1 MPGALAPF
9 LSFRTTP
16 ARVQKRA
23 EVVEAIRRDRPGG
36 HELPQT
42 LLHFR
47 GEMPRAFDDVREE
60 TGATRL
66 DEAVNVL
73 GKRADRESRS
83 PVSRRA
89 KQPLSNIAREQTG
102 RRIAGGQGAARWSG
116 VHRAWWV

>member
-1 MPGALAPF
+1 MPGALALF

-16 ARVQKRA
+16 ARVQQRA

-60 TGATRL
+60 TGATCL

-73 GKRADRESRS
+73 CRRADRESRS
-83 PVSRRA
+83 PVSRSA
-89 KQPLSNIAREQTG
+89 TQPLSILARESTN
-102 RRIAGGQGAARWSG
+102 RRPYCRNGA
-116 VHRAWWV
+116 

>member
-1 MPGALAPF
+1 MPGALGPF

-16 ARVQKRA
+16 ARVQQRA

-73 GKRADRESRS
+73 GKRSDRQSLS
-83 PVSRRA
+83 LVSRRA
-89 KQPLSNIAREQTG
+89 RQPLSSLEWEQ
-102 RRIAGGQGAARWSG
+102 SD
-116 VHRAWWV
+116 